1 MLVYSRLEGL
11 ARDKNSSLLGPF
23 VNYKESSKVKIC
35 TKIQDV
41 LFKFIIPNNH
51 YLLRKRKDGNKQTS
65 TESD

>member
-23 VNYKESSKVKIC
+23 VNYKENSKVKIC

-41 LFKFIIPNNH
+41 LFKFIIPNNY
-51 YLLRKRKDGNKQTS
+51 YLLWKRKDGNKQTS